1 MRCVSILSYTVPL
14 YGNHHIFPYG
24 EMLVEHQGEEKVVK
38 FSDFSITFN
47 RKRFFFRNVGD
58 LYHPKFEFCED

>member
-38 FSDFSITFN
+38 FSDF
-47 RKRFFFRNVGD
+47 
-58 LYHPKFEFCED
+58 